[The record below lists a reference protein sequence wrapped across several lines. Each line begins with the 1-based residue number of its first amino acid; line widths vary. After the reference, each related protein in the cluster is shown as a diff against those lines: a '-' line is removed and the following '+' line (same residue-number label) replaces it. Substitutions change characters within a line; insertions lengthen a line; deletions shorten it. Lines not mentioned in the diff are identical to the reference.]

1 MIRCSINDSEPE
13 QRQHLNRMKET
24 TAKLFLTLANKS
36 DSLCKTLIVYVL
48 DENGR
53 VTYAIV
59 AGNSDQFFKIDSDS
73 GLVTV
78 NRPVDSDNMDQARIS
93 LNVSASDH
101 GNVKLI
107 LPLVNWNT
115 PQISFGAP
123 LS

>member
-1 MIRCSINDSEPE
+1 M
-13 QRQHLNRMKET
+13 
-24 TAKLFLTLANKS
+24 
-36 DSLCKTLIVYVL
+36 TLIVSVL

-107 LPLVNWNT
+107 LPLVNRNT